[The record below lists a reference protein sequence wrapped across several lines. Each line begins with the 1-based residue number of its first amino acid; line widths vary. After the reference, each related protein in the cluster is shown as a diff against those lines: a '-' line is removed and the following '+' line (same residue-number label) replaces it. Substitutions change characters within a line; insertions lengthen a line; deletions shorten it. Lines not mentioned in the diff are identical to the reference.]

1 MKLLI
6 VDDEEKI
13 REVIKEYALS
23 SGYEVQE
30 ASQGNEAMNL
40 LEHEQFDLMILD
52 IMMPKMDG
60 FTFLEQC
67 KKRPPVIILS
77 ARREEVDKLTGFDLG
92 IDDYM
97 TKPFSPKELMA
108 RCKAILQR
116 TQPIGDIYQYQDLSI
131 DLLSHE
137 VKIKDKTLALTP
149 KEFELLVFF
158 IKHKNIAVS
167 REQLLNQIWDFSFY
181 GDDRTVDTHIKMLR
195 SHLGTYRDLIQTVR
209 GVGYKYV
216 EKE

>member
-1 MKLLI
+1 
-6 VDDEEKI
+6 
-13 REVIKEYALS
+13 
-23 SGYEVQE
+23 
-30 ASQGNEAMNL
+30 
-40 LEHEQFDLMILD
+40 
-52 IMMPKMDG
+52 MMPKMDG

-131 DLLSHE
+131 VYLS
-137 VKIKDKTLALTP
+137 
-149 KEFELLVFF
+149 EL
-158 IKHKNIAVS
+158 ISETN
-167 REQLLNQIWDFSFY
+167 
-181 GDDRTVDTHIKMLR
+181 
-195 SHLGTYRDLIQTVR
+195 
-209 GVGYKYV
+209 
-216 EKE
+216 